1 MSQHNPIRQAFVAF
15 HRIVGI
21 ALLWASIHTMFHLGP
36 GDLHA
41 RIIGTIEAVGESQL
55 HEL

>member
-1 MSQHNPIRQAFVAF
+1 VSQHNPIRQAFVAF

-41 RIIGTIEAVGESQL
+41 RIIGTIEARGGGRVAAP
-55 HEL
+55 